1 MCHKRKPFFYSAP
14 LRGGTVRLRTLQEC
28 IMQTRMKKTAV
39 AVVATWVTLVSGTA
53 MLLAGCGGG
62 ESVATKAQAQKSGGD
77 SNGLLKVVR
86 MCDLSGCY
94 IAWRVVD
101 SDGDGVSDADEL
113 VAGSNPHDAA
123 SVPSLKLVAT
133 LVGKSTLPSF
143 EAGRGAFAV
152 YPEALQAQLVKMYP
166 EYAAQGAVAQAMA
179 FPLNPGRGDALS
191 RVGISADL
199 LKTHGIDSERDGFT
213 VGLDLGQKTESGV
226 PGRMVG
232 GVDVRLISAEDDP
245 VPLGKNHGAVVKNE
259 QFADGASRLTYED
272 GFSRTRQSD
281 GTIVWRNEEN
291 KVTKVYPGQSG
302 SNTYVNPDADG
313 GASSV
318 LPVPPEKSD
327 QVIRLRGA
335 AERTIDGWELPDLN
349 NVEVLDRKSLIML
362 VDDQYPLLSATI
374 MDVPRIT
381 KAQPEVRPD
390 LPHPEVPAGTSPTGP
405 GGQSGGGRSGTTGG
419 TGGCVTTSGYCT
431 N

>member
-1 MCHKRKPFFYSAP
+1 MCHKRQPLFYSAP
-14 LRGGTVRLRTLQEC
+14 LRGGMVRPPTLLEC
-28 IMQTRMKKTAV
+28 IMQARMKKTAV
-39 AVVATWVTLVSGTA
+39 AVAAAWAALAMGSA

-62 ESVATKAQAQKSGGD
+62 ETVATAAQAQKSDGD
-77 SNGLLKVVR
+77 SDGLLKVVR

-133 LVGKSTLPSF
+133 LAGKSTLPSF

-199 LKTHGIDSERDGFT
+199 LKKHGIDSERDGFT

-245 VPLGKNHGAVVKNE
+245 VPLGSGHGAVVKIE
-259 QFADGASRLTYED
+259 FAGGIEKKTYED
-272 GFSRTRQSD
+272 GFSRTKSPD

-335 AERTIDGWELPDLN
+335 AQRTIDGWELPDLT
-349 NVEVLDRKSLIML
+349 NVEVQDRKPLVML
-362 VDDQYPLLSATI
+362 VDDQYPLLSATLVDI
-374 MDVPRIT
+374 PHIT
-381 KAQPEVRPD
+381 QAQPEVRPD
-390 LPHPEVPAGTSPTGP
+390 LPHPEVPAGASPTGS
-405 GGQSGGGRSGTTGG
+405 GGQSGGGGSGTTGG
-419 TGGCVTTSGYCT
+419 TGGCVATSGYCT

>member
-1 MCHKRKPFFYSAP
+1 
-14 LRGGTVRLRTLQEC
+14 
-28 IMQTRMKKTAV
+28 MQTRMRKAAV
-39 AVVATWVTLVSGTA
+39 AVAAAWAALAMGSA

-62 ESVATKAQAQKSGGD
+62 ESVATAAQAQKLDGD
-77 SNGLLKVVR
+77 SDGLLKVVR

-133 LVGKSTLPSF
+133 LAGKSTLPSF

-199 LKTHGIDSERDGFT
+199 LKKHGIDSERDGFT
-213 VGLDLGQKTESGV
+213 VGLDLGQKTESGI

-232 GVDVRLISAEDDP
+232 GIDVRLISAEDDL
-245 VPLGKNHGAVVKNE
+245 VPLGKTHGAVVKQE
-259 QFADGASRLTYED
+259 QFADGASRFTYED
-272 GFSRTRQSD
+272 GFSRTKQSD

-302 SNTYVNPDADG
+302 SNTYVNPDADSG
-313 GASSV
+313 GSSV
-318 LPVPPEKSD
+318 LPMPPEKSD

-335 AERTIDGWELPDLN
+335 AERTIDGWELPDLT
-349 NVEVLDRKSLIML
+349 NVEVQDRKPLIML
-362 VDDQYPLLSATI
+362 VDDQYPLLSATVVD
-374 MDVPRIT
+374 MPRIT
-381 KAQPEVRPD
+381 QAQPEVRPD
-390 LPHPEVPAGTSPTGP
+390 LPHPEVPAGASPSGA
-405 GGQSGGGRSGTTGG
+405 GGQSGGGGTGTTGG
-419 TGGCVTTSGYCT
+419 TGGCVTIGGYCT